1 MFVCLLVSSNGA
13 GTNGFAWRRR
23 CGVTE
28 PTSGLTLRTVSAHS
42 VLTRLLSSWML
53 IASGDKRGFITS
65 AGWVLREK
73 GTGGSRQPVGA
84 TLPVFASRL
93 FKMAGRTASVDNGEV
108 AHYCTFR
115 VMACSRSQPTV
126 VYHRIMS
133 YLDQAICAFSLLSTR
148 VLEGRF
154 KFSSFQREQRV
165 RVLRPRSL

>member
-1 MFVCLLVSSNGA
+1 
-13 GTNGFAWRRR
+13 
-23 CGVTE
+23 
-28 PTSGLTLRTVSAHS
+28 
-42 VLTRLLSSWML
+42 ML

-93 FKMAGRTASVDNGEV
+93 FKMAGRTASVYNGEV

-133 YLDQAICAFSLLSTR
+133 YLDQAICAFSLFSTR
-148 VLEGRF
+148 VLEGR
-154 KFSSFQREQRV
+154 EEERV
-165 RVLRPRSL
+165 WIKGEFLGLRRGSKVGDLFLSRWGLLFGAVTSPLPDSI